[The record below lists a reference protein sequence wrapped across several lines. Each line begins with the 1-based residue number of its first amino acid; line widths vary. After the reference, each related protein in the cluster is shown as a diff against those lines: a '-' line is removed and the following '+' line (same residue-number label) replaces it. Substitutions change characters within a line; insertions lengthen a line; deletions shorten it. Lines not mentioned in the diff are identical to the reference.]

1 MKTATARYT
10 EIVSSAEIFSVLS
23 TQFSALLAGLE
34 TQRNQLQES
43 LTSLAKLLA
52 TASGS
57 LPQVEAKIMQ
67 LTEQMTSGVKQNQEE
82 MVKTARESA
91 IVLQGAVTDIKK
103 LFLETTEQMTSG
115 VKQNQQE
122 MVKTVRESAVV
133 LQGAVA
139 DIKNLLLE
147 TTQSTNRQINEHM
160 KQLADKTT
168 DQLVKLDV
176 ALETELSKSISSLG
190 RHLTSLSG
198 KFVEDYGPLTDKL
211 RLLVQTSKGA

>member
-1 MKTATARYT
+1 
-10 EIVSSAEIFSVLS
+10 
-23 TQFSALLAGLE
+23 
-34 TQRNQLQES
+34 
-43 LTSLAKLLA
+43 LAKLLA

-57 LPQVEAKIMQ
+57 LPEVEAKIMQ

-82 MVKTARESA
+82 MVKSARESA
-91 IVLQGAVTDIKK
+91 TVLQGVIADLRKA
-103 LFLETTEQMTSG
+103 FNETTEQLTSH
-115 VKQNQQE
+115 VKQNQAE
-122 MVKTVRESAVV
+122 MTKTVRDSAVT

-160 KQLADKTT
+160 KELAEKTT

-198 KFVEDYGPLTDKL
+198 KFVEDYAPLTEKL